1 MRELKEQLE
10 RWARQLG
17 QEELSGD
24 REYRQWK
31 EEQEQ
36 LWARFKEDYPKEV
49 RTAHIRIMDLEG
61 VIRSRESCAL
71 FWLGLR
77 LGVLVGDTAREE

>member
-1 MRELKEQLE
+1 MKELKEKLE
-10 RWARQLG
+10 YWAG
-17 QEELSGD
+17 QMGREMLSGD

-36 LWARFKEDYPKEV
+36 LWARFKENYPKEV

-61 VIRSRESCAL
+61 VIRSRESYAL

-77 LGVLVGDTAREE
+77 LGVLVGDTAWEE